1 MSLASGAYH
10 SLLEK
15 ACHRFDAENARDPNT
30 ELWEGVTHPR
40 ELLYAQRLTDWVLK
54 LRPDASIPLRLAARC
69 QHLCRWMIPRATYPM
84 NRGGYLRWRAD
95 LKKFHADKAGE
106 VLRAVGWDEQTVG
119 RVQDLNL
126 KQNFPADPDAQ
137 TLEDALCLV
146 FLQFQFAEL
155 AGRLSDDKMIDALR
169 KCWKKMS
176 AAAKNEALQLTL
188 GPHEQEMLRR
198 ALAGPR

>member
-1 MSLASGAYH
+1 MSLTAPADG

-15 ACHRFDAENARDPNT
+15 AYQRFDAENARDPNT
-30 ELWEGVTHPR
+30 EVWQGVTSPR

-54 LRPDASIPLRLAARC
+54 LKPDASPALLLAARC
-69 QHLCRWMIPRATYPM
+69 QHICRWMIPRATYPM

-106 VLRAVGWDEQTVG
+106 ILRAVGWDEETV
-119 RVQDLNL
+119 RQVQALNL
-126 KQNFPADPDAQ
+126 KLNFPTDPEAQ

-155 AGRLSDDKMIDALR
+155 AGRLTDDKMIDALR

-198 ALAGPR
+198 ALAGPD